1 MIDAKEAQKIRDKSG
16 KLSFDKRYP
25 CVAKYVED
33 EIKDAAIT
41 GDSRVVL
48 KFSKLLFTDPDMK
61 IIDLAE
67 FLRSKGYLIETI
79 INGSQEDDGL
89 LIVSW

>member
-1 MIDAKEAQKIRDKSG
+1 MITAREAQKIRDKSG

-25 CVAKYVED
+25 CVVRYVED
-33 EIKDAAIT
+33 KIKDAAMA
-41 GDSRVVL
+41 GDSRAVL

-67 FLRSKGYLIETI
+67 FLRSKGYLIKVV
-79 INGSQEDDGL
+79 NDSREDDGL